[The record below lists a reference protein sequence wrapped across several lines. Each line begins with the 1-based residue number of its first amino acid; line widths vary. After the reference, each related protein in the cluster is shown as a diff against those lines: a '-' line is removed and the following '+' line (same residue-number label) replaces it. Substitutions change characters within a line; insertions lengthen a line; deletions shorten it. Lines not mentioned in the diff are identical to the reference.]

1 MILIDAGCEY
11 EYYASDITRT
21 ISVNGK
27 FTKAQKKLYNLVLNT
42 QIKVIKMIKPQVK
55 RSDLQKYAVKLLTE
69 GMVKLKILKGDVKR
83 LIKNKAYERYYPH
96 GIGHWMGLDV
106 HDEAPYKDKNNKE
119 IPLKKGMV
127 LTIEPGLYIDKNDKK
142 VPKKYRGI
150 GIRIEDNILVT
161 KNKYKNLSKD
171 IVKKV
176 GA

>member
-1 MILIDAGCEY
+1 M
-11 EYYASDITRT
+11 SDIMQS
-21 ISVNGK
+21 ICEDNYLHI
-27 FTKAQKKLYNLVLNT
+27 KKL
-42 QIKVIKMIKPQVK
+42 IK
-55 RSDLQKYAVKLLTE
+55 D
-69 GMVKLKILKGDVKR
+69 
-83 LIKNKAYERYYPH
+83 KAYERYYPH